1 MSVHAPMPMTKEAF
15 LAFIDEREERYEF
28 VGGRAVM
35 MVNVTRNH
43 AVVTVGLIVALYQ
56 RLRAEQYDI
65 AAAEFA
71 VNVGPNI
78 RSPDVLVQPRSSDG
92 AALGT
97 KSPVLIAEVLSPS
110 TPRVNFGEK
119 RAEYFGLPSLEAY
132 LILSADQPEAWL
144 WQRRER
150 EEFPS
155 EPERIAGADQWLALN
170 ALGIEIPLAEIYHG
184 VCPPTDEPPA
194 RKR

>member
-1 MSVHAPMPMTKEAF
+1 MTLHAPMPMTKEAF

-43 AVVTVGLIVALYQ
+43 AVVTVKLIVALNH
-56 RLRAEQYDI
+56 RLSADRYDI

-71 VNVGPNI
+71 VNVGPNV
-78 RSPDVLVQPRSSDG
+78 RFPDVLVQPRLTDG
-92 AALGT
+92 SAREA

-110 TPRVNFGEK
+110 TAKINFGEK
-119 RAEYFGLPSLEAY
+119 REEYLRLPSLEAY
-132 LILSADQPEAWL
+132 LILSADQPEVWL

-150 EEFPS
+150 EFSS
-155 EPERIAGADQWLALN
+155 EPERIAGADQRLALN
-170 ALGIEIPLAEIYHG
+170 AFGIEIPLAEIYDG
-184 VCPPTDEPPA
+184 VSPPKDKSSSP
-194 RKR
+194 